1 MISGDTT
8 IERLLDEHPQL
19 LEFLATYHAHFALLR
34 TPAHRSVMAPRVT
47 VAEAARIAGVPA
59 EELLAALR
67 RAAGETPPGPACAAA
82 PAPARDPGPAA
93 RPAILDS
100 LEAVEVDVRDDIRR
114 GQEPFPRI
122 MGAVKGLGP
131 GQVLVLRAPFE
142 PIPLYDV
149 LGKRGLA
156 HWTDRHA
163 ADDVTVWFYRA
174 DAGGAGGAT
183 GSSGVPGAAAPVPGS
198 APAVVTIDVR
208 GLEPPQPLVAVLER
222 LEALAPGGTL
232 EVLHERRPMFL
243 YPQLEDR
250 GFRHETEDVE
260 PGLVRIRIR
269 REEGAR

>member
-1 MISGDTT
+1 MIAGDTT

-67 RAAGETPPGPACAAA
+67 RAVGEAPPGAACGHGAA
-82 PAPARDPGPAA
+82 PARGGEASP
-93 RPAILDS
+93 RPAILDT

-122 MGAVKGLGP
+122 MGAVKGLRP
-131 GQVLVLRAPFE
+131 GQAFVLRAPFE

-156 HWTDRHA
+156 HWTDRRAH
-163 ADDVTVWFYRA
+163 DDVIVWFYPP
-174 DAGGAGGAT
+174 GANA
-183 GSSGVPGAAAPVPGS
+183 SSAGAAARAAGGDTAGT

-208 GLEPPQPLVAVLER
+208 GLEPPQPLVTVLER
-222 LEALAPGGTL
+222 LEGLPPGATL

-250 GFRHETEDVE
+250 GFQHETEEVE

-269 REEGAR
+269 RAGPSR